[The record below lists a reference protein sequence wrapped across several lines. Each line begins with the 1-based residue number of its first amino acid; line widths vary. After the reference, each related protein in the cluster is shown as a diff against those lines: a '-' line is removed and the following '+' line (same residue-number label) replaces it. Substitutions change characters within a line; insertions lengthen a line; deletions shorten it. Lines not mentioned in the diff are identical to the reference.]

1 MRSSEQFPTER
12 TDPPMARLA
21 RLILDH
27 TPHEGVFQ
35 TRIPG
40 LYVSRFTQPSANQVK
55 TFYLPSLALAVQG
68 EKAITMGRETFP
80 FGGSQMFVFPVA
92 MPVDVSVKR
101 ASREEPLLGL
111 RLELDPQK
119 IAELVLK
126 VYPNGLPAV
135 RERRRAGYVADADHG
150 IIDAA
155 KRLLECLLRPGDD
168 ELLAPLVIDEIL
180 IRVLRSPIGVH
191 IAEMG
196 IADSGVQRIARAI
209 AWLRE
214 HYAQPVK
221 VPELAEMVH
230 MSESSFRAHFKAVT
244 SMSPLQYQKALRLHE
259 ARRLM
264 LSGLADAVTA
274 GGLVG
279 YVSPSQFNRDYS
291 RFFGSPPKRDI
302 ARLRETRT
310 YERAEPI

>member
-1 MRSSEQFPTER
+1 MRSSEQNRTGTE
-12 TDPPMARLA
+12 PSLARLA
-21 RLILDH
+21 QLILDH
-27 TPHEGVFQ
+27 TPHEGVFK

-40 LYVSRFTQPSANQVK
+40 LYVSRFTQPSASQVK
-55 TFYLPSLALAVQG
+55 TFYMPSLAMAVQG
-68 EKAITMGRETFP
+68 EKAIAMGREMFP
-80 FGGSQMFVFPVA
+80 FGASQMFAFPVA
-92 MPVDVSVKR
+92 MPVDISVKR

-119 IAELVLK
+119 IAGLVLK
-126 VYPNGLPAV
+126 VYPNGLPVV
-135 RERRRAGYVADADHG
+135 RERRRAGYVADAGHG

-155 KRLLECLLRPGDD
+155 KRLLECLLHPGDD
-168 ELLAPLVIDEIL
+168 ELIAPLVIDEML

-196 IADSGVQRIARAI
+196 IADSAVQRIAKAI

-221 VPELAEMVH
+221 VSGLAEMVH

-244 SMSPLQYQKALRLHE
+244 FMSPLQYQKALRLHE

-264 LSGLADAVTA
+264 VSGSMDAVTA
-274 GGLVG
+274 SGMVG

-291 RFFGSPPKRDI
+291 RFFGCPPRRDV
-302 ARLRETRT
+302 ARLRENHS

>member
-1 MRSSEQFPTER
+1 MSLSDQK
-12 TDPPMARLA
+12 TDPALDRLA

-27 TPHEGVFQ
+27 TPHDGVHA

-40 LYVSRFTQPSANQVK
+40 LYVSRFTRPAANQVK
-55 TFYLPSLALAVQG
+55 TFFQPSLAMTVQG
-68 EKAITMGRETFP
+68 EKVIAMGREVFP
-80 FGGSQMFVFPVA
+80 FGASQMFAFPVA
-92 MPVDVSVKR
+92 MPVEVSVKR

-119 IAELVLK
+119 MAGLVLK

-168 ELLAPLVIDEIL
+168 ELIAPLVIDEMM
-180 IRVLRSPIGVH
+180 IRLLRSPIGVR

-196 IADSGVQRIARAI
+196 IADSGVQRVAKAI

-221 VPELAEMVH
+221 VSELAEMAH

-259 ARRLM
+259 ARRL
-264 LSGLADAVTA
+264 LVSGSADAVTA
-274 GGLVG
+274 SGLVG

-291 RFFGSPPKRDI
+291 RFFGCPPRKDA
-302 ARLRETRT
+302 ARLRERRSS
-310 YERAEPI
+310 ERAETI

>member
-1 MRSSEQFPTER
+1 MGSSEQFPTER

-27 TPHEGVFQ
+27 TPHEGVFK

-40 LYVSRFTQPSANQVK
+40 LYVSRFTQPPANQVK

-80 FGGSQMFVFPVA
+80 FGASQMFAFPVA
-92 MPVDVSVKR
+92 MPVEVSVKR

-168 ELLAPLVIDEIL
+168 ELLAPLVVDEIL

-214 HYAQPVK
+214 HYTQPVK

-264 LSGLADAVTA
+264 LSGSADAVTA

-302 ARLRETRT
+302 ARLKETHT